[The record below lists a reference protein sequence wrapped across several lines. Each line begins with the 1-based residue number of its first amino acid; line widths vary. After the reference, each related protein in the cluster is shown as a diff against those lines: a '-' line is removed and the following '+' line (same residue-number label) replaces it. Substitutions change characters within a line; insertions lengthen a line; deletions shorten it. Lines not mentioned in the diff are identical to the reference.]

1 MSKKVSI
8 AVAATVT
15 LIAMALTFSITMA
28 ISMNMFNNTVSSVKS
43 KERQYNKLSEIDRF
57 VRANE
62 YFTINDDTLNDTIAS
77 GYMLG
82 ISDKYA
88 RYYSAKAYAERVNV
102 ASGKLMGIGVEIV
115 NDASSGYGR
124 IIRVYNN
131 SPASEVGMQVGGFI
145 TAVGEQSTR
154 TMTDTAAITSALLG
168 EEGTSVAVTYLS
180 PDKQE
185 QKLEIIHS
193 SYTIPTVYGQ
203 MVRDNCAYVKV
214 SAFASGTAT
223 EFKAT
228 VDSLKGQGATSFVFD
243 LRDNSGEN
251 LNAALVSADYC
262 VPAGLIAQSEDK
274 DGNLTDLRVS
284 DDSELEL
291 PLVCLVNGSTAGGAE
306 LFANAL
312 RKMGGA
318 MLVGTTTAGK
328 GVVLSDAQNFSDG
341 SAAYIT
347 IAILRDNEGWNWNDS
362 GLAPDVE
369 AALSADEQTNYY
381 AFTVDSDPQIQKA
394 VTAAAGQAG
403 QGQ

>member
-1 MSKKVSI
+1 
-8 AVAATVT
+8 
-15 LIAMALTFSITMA
+15 
-28 ISMNMFNNTVSSVKS
+28 
-43 KERQYNKLSEIDRF
+43 
-57 VRANE
+57 
-62 YFTINDDTLNDTIAS
+62 
-77 GYMLG
+77 
-82 ISDKYA
+82 
-88 RYYSAKAYAERVNV
+88 
-102 ASGKLMGIGVEIV
+102 
-115 NDASSGYGR
+115 
-124 IIRVYNN
+124 
-131 SPASEVGMQVGGFI
+131 
-145 TAVGEQSTR
+145 
-154 TMTDTAAITSALLG
+154 
-168 EEGTSVAVTYLS
+168 
-180 PDKQE
+180 
-185 QKLEIIHS
+185 
-193 SYTIPTVYGQ
+193 

-251 LNAALVSADYC
+251 LNAALVAADAC

-328 GVVLSDAQNFSDG
+328 GVVLSDAQSFSDG

>member
-43 KERQYNKLSEIDRF
+43 RERQYNKLSEIDRF
-57 VRANE
+57 VRSNE
-62 YFTINDDTLNDTIAS
+62 YFSINDDTLNDTIAS

-124 IIRVYNN
+124 IIRVYDN

-168 EEGTSVAVTYLS
+168 EEGTSVAVTYLG

-214 SAFASGTAT
+214 SAFTTGTAT

-251 LNAALVSADYC
+251 LNAALVAADYC

-291 PLVCLVNGSTAGGAE
+291 PLVCLVNGSPAGGAE
-306 LFANAL
+306 RVANAVGK
-312 RKMGGA
+312 RGGA
-318 MLVGTTTAGK
+318 VLVGTTTAGK
-328 GVVLSDAQNFSDG
+328 GVVLSDAQSFSDG

-362 GLAPDVE
+362 GLTPDVE

-394 VTAAAGQAG
+394 VPAAAAQPG